1 MALTGSEMAEGVTF
15 HPQNNKQAYLAYA
28 LGLITD
34 ASKLPAPKTEEE
46 ALLKK
51 YCLNGGGGGS
61 TAPFITN
68 IGYMFY
74 QGNRNDCIPEILSL
88 CGPIAYAHNAFDGS
102 SKLTEVDITGL
113 DVSRAENLSYFFS
126 NCVSLKSVV
135 GLDTLD
141 LSSARWIHSFF
152 YYCNKLNNLDGVASW
167 NVSNVENFSSMFYQC
182 NALTDASFLRDWD
195 VHNGKSFSSMFAR
208 CTSLKN
214 VDMSKWNMSSAT
226 SLQSMFQNC
235 TSLGIENSQDFSDWS
250 VGKVTT
256 FKQLFSGCS
265 NIQQLN
271 IGGWDVS
278 SATDMSYMFAKD
290 VKLTSIGNISSWNV
304 GRVKSFEGMFSGC
317 TSITSAGLGGNGA
330 FVSWNTASLTN
341 TAYMFQ
347 DCHSMKTVLMYNWNT
362 SRLQNASFMFQNAG
376 IDDFEMTGWD
386 TTNLTNISSM
396 FAGCMNL
403 TRIYKFSAVGVTT
416 ANTYAFP
423 TGTSASNR
431 AALNSL
437 IFKTFADSGKYAI
450 RSNIDLKYCSFYT
463 NGAQEMFD
471 SLPNIK
477 PLRYTRNITLTGN
490 PCVTG
495 VGVDGASCGT
505 LTDSM
510 KAVAVSKGWNIVA

>member
-34 ASKLPAPKTEEE
+34 ESKLPAPKTEEE

-51 YCLNGGGGGS
+51 YCLNGGGS
-61 TAPFITN
+61 TTPFITS
-68 IGYMFY
+68 IGFMFY

-88 CGPIAYAHNAFDGS
+88 CGPITYAANAFNGS
-102 SKLTEVDITGL
+102 SNLTEVDITGL
-113 DVSRAENLSYFFS
+113 DVSRAEHLAYFFC
-126 NCVSLKSVV
+126 NCVRLESVV

-141 LSSARWIHSFF
+141 LSSARWIQSFF
-152 YYCNKLNNLDGVASW
+152 YYCEKLNNMDGVASW
-167 NVSNVENFSSMFYQC
+167 NVSNVENFSSVFGQC
-182 NALTDASFLRDWD
+182 RALTDASFLRDWD
-195 VHNGKSFSSMFAR
+195 VHNGTTFASMFDN

-214 VDMSKWNMSSAT
+214 VDMSKWNMSAAT
-226 SLQSMFQNC
+226 SLQSMFHNC
-235 TSLGIENSQDFSDWS
+235 TSLGIENSQDFGNWN

-256 FKQLFSGCS
+256 FSQLFSGCS
-265 NIQQLN
+265 NIKQLN

-278 SATDMSYMFAKD
+278 SATDMSYMFYNDAN
-290 VKLTSIGNISSWNV
+290 LTSIGNISSWNV
-304 GRVKSFEGMFSGC
+304 GKVTSFEGMFLNC

-330 FVSWNTASLTN
+330 FSSWNTASLTN
-341 TAYMFQ
+341 TSRMFQ
-347 DCHSMKTVLMYNWNT
+347 SCKSLKRVTMHNWNT
-362 SRLQNASFMFQNAG
+362 SNLQNASFMFQNAG
-376 IDDFEMTGWD
+376 ITILEMTGWD

-403 TRIYKFSAVGVTT
+403 TSIYKFSAVGVTS

-423 TGTSASNR
+423 TGTSTSNR
-431 AALNSL
+431 AELSSL
-437 IFKTFADSGKYAI
+437 TFKTGLDSGKYAF
-450 RSNIDLKYCSFYT
+450 RSNIDLKYCSFYISA
-463 NGAQEMFD
+463 AQVMFN
-471 SLPNIK
+471 SLPDIK

-495 VGVDGASCGT
+495 VGVDGASCDT

-510 KAVAVSKGWNIVA
+510 KAVAVSKGWNIVS

>member
-1 MALTGSEMAEGVTF
+1 MAEGATIQ
-15 HPQNNKQAYLAYA
+15 PQNNKQAYLAYA

-34 ASKLPAPKTEEE
+34 ASHLPEPKTSEE
-46 ALLKK
+46 ALLKE

-61 TAPFITN
+61 ATPFITD
-68 IGYMFY
+68 ISYMFY
-74 QGNRNDCIPEILSL
+74 NGTRNDCIPEILSL
-88 CGPIAYAHNAFDGS
+88 CGPITRAVSAFNGS
-102 SKLTEVDITGL
+102 DKLKEVDITGL
-113 DVSRAENLSYFFS
+113 DVRNADNFSSFFS
-126 NCVSLKSVV
+126 SCMSLESVV

-141 LSSARWIHSFF
+141 LSSARLLNNFF
-152 YYCNKLNNLDGVASW
+152 YYCSKLNNLDGVASW
-167 NVSNVENFSSMFYQC
+167 NVSNVDKFDYMFSYC

-195 VHNGKSFSSMFAR
+195 VRNGTTFASMFAN
-208 CTSLKN
+208 CKSLKN

-226 SLQSMFQNC
+226 SLISMFQNC
-235 TSLGIENSQDFSDWS
+235 TSLGIENSQDFSNWS

-265 NIQQLN
+265 NIKQLN

-278 SATDMSYMFAKD
+278 SARDMSYMFDQD
-290 VKLTSIGNISSWNV
+290 VNLTSIGDISSWNV
-304 GRVKSFEGMFSGC
+304 GDVKSFEGMFSNC
-317 TSITSAGLGGNGA
+317 NSITSAGLGGNGA
-330 FVSWNTASLTN
+330 FSSWNTASLTN

-347 DCHSMKTVLMYNWNT
+347 GCNSLKTVLMYNWNT
-362 SRLQNASFMFQNAG
+362 SHLKNASFMFQNAG
-376 IDDFEMTGWD
+376 IDSFEMTGWD

-403 TRIYKFSAVGVTT
+403 AMIFKFSAVGVTT

-423 TGTSASNR
+423 TGTSTSNR
-431 AALNSL
+431 AALNKL
-437 IFKTFADSGKYAI
+437 TFKTFAPGKYAF

-463 NGAQEMFD
+463 NGAQEMFN
-471 SLPNIK
+471 SLPDIK

-495 VGVDGASCGT
+495 VGVDGASCDT